1 MWKRFGYGQ
10 ETVVAQTKVCIVQGK
25 MKLSTFGEMNG
36 KALTE
41 ADIIV
46 MAALE
51 SISAT
56 RASLD
61 LHDSSC

>member
-36 KALTE
+36 RTLTE
-41 ADIIV
+41 ADIII
-46 MAALE
+46 MSALKG
-51 SISAT
+51 ISAS

-61 LHDSSC
+61 LHGSNC